1 MPDFTIKIKVI
12 KMKKIDRFTKS
23 EFESLCR
30 DSTSYRDLASKLG
43 YSKDSGSANAAI
55 KRKIQEYGINPT
67 WFTGA
72 GWSRGLT
79 KETDSRVA
87 RITKTLSEKYKTGEV
102 IPAFSGHHHS
112 DKTKQVMAEKAKY
125 NALHQIN
132 GWKCGNSKIQNKYER
147 QAAEFLSSVGI
158 AFEAEKTLSKKKLGL
173 DEYGIYNLDFLID
186 GILDLEIDGS
196 SHNTLE
202 NILHDEK
209 RDSVLI
215 ANGYSVY
222 RIKTNDNQEILA
234 EELRRFADMYFAKK

>member
-1 MPDFTIKIKVI
+1 M
-12 KMKKIDRFTKS
+12 
-23 EFESLCR
+23 
-30 DSTSYRDLASKLG
+30 
-43 YSKDSGSANAAI
+43 
-55 KRKIQEYGINPT
+55 
-67 WFTGA
+67 
-72 GWSRGLT
+72 
-79 KETDSRVA
+79 
-87 RITKTLSEKYKTGEV
+87 
-102 IPAFSGHHHS
+102 
-112 DKTKQVMAEKAKY
+112 
-125 NALHQIN
+125 
-132 GWKCGNSKIQNKYER
+132 
-147 QAAEFLSSVGI
+147 SSVGI

-234 EELRRFADMYFAKK
+234 KELRRFADMYFAKK